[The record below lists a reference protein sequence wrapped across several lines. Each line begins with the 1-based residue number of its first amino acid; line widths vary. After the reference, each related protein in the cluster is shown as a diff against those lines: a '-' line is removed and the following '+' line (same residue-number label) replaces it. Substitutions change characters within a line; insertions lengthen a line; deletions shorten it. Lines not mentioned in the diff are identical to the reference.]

1 MEAPLCLQSC
11 GSLSIAGSEV
21 SGAGGRGVPALGESV
36 VAVAAEAR
44 VERHLASAGVSL
56 GRGIFQQEGSQ
67 GC

>member
-11 GSLSIAGSEV
+11 GSLSIAGSEL
-21 SGAGGRGVPALGESV
+21 SGVGGGGVPALGESV
-36 VAVAAEAR
+36 VAAAAEAR
-44 VERHLASAGVSL
+44 VRHLASAGVSL

>member
-1 MEAPLCLQSC
+1 MGPLA
-11 GSLSIAGSEV
+11 SLGQKYR
-21 SGAGGRGVPALGESV
+21 GAGGGVPALGESV

-67 GC
+67 RC

>member
-21 SGAGGRGVPALGESV
+21 SGAGGVPALGESV
-36 VAVAAEAR
+36 VAAAAEAR
-44 VERHLASAGVSL
+44 VRHLASAGVSL

-67 GC
+67 RC

>member
-1 MEAPLCLQSC
+1 MGPLA
-11 GSLSIAGSEV
+11 SLGQKYR
-21 SGAGGRGVPALGESV
+21 GQGGGGVPALGESV

>member
-21 SGAGGRGVPALGESV
+21 SGAGGVPALGESV

-67 GC
+67 RC